1 MERGYNH
8 EEAKACMALNN
19 SVYSNYNGI
28 WDESPD
34 HDNFKVVLDSNS
46 TGAYTLCIRG
56 TVPSK
61 IKDLIIDVQV
71 FKKMHFPIEM
81 NTKDLKPRV
90 SAGLT
95 TMFEQLT
102 PKLLLRL
109 ESISG
114 GCDLFIT
121 GHSQGGAAASL
132 FALWI
137 EHTFPGK
144 FQIKTYIFAP
154 PSIGNKDFSTI
165 VQQYIPY
172 GVYRVVNP
180 LDTIPYF
187 FVNIKAL
194 INSNT
199 PRRIPIFFKLLYFFK
214 RSRISVRSSSSLVG
228 GNGAGGAISS
238 SFLLFMTKLKNLTR
252 KKKMA
257 ATTKR
262 KFTTSPIK
270 RP

>member
-1 MERGYNH
+1 
-8 EEAKACMALNN
+8 
-19 SVYSNYNGI
+19 VYSNYLGI
-28 WDESPD
+28 WHESPD
-34 HDNFKVVLDSNS
+34 HDNFKAVLDVNS
-46 TGAYTLCIRG
+46 KGAYTLCIRG

-81 NTKDLKPRV
+81 NTQKLKPRV

-95 TMFEQLT
+95 SMFNELT

-114 GCDLFIT
+114 PCDLFIT

-132 FALWI
+132 FALWV

-165 VQQYIPY
+165 VAQYIPY

-194 INSNT
+194 ISSNT
-199 PRRIPIFFKLLYFFK
+199 PRRIPIFFKLVYFTIYLILKIRGIVYAHTGDTVFLNK
-214 RSRISVRSSSSLVG
+214 SVVADAPFSFIPWKQYLSLV
-228 GNGAGGAISS
+228 
-238 SFLLFMTKLKNLTR
+238 LLNHDGTLYSKLLNY
-252 KKKMA
+252 
-257 ATTKR
+257 
-262 KFTTSPIK
+262 
-270 RP
+270 

>member
-199 PRRIPIFFKLLYFFK
+199 PRRIPIFFKLLYFTTYLILKCRGIVYAHIGETIVLNKLAVADPPF
-214 RSRISVRSSSSLVG
+214 SFMPWQQYLSLV
-228 GNGAGGAISS
+228 
-238 SFLLFMTKLKNLTR
+238 LLNHDGRFYSKLLN
-252 KKKMA
+252 
-257 ATTKR
+257 
-262 KFTTSPIK
+262 F
-270 RP
+270 